1 MSEIKYRLIDP
12 HLAHA
17 SYTVG
22 HYDRSKY
29 NPTKYSDKYK
39 KTEAIIGRKNTASR
53 VSGYKYGHY
62 ASPYYDPVARHERYL
77 RERSSL
83 GIGKGI
89 DSIGGSSSGGR
100 GGGKGKSGKGGKGK
114 AKKGSKGRGG
124 KGSAS
129 SVKAN
134 LEGLAEEIAKLR
146 EESALDTEAQREAA
160 RRKIEDLK
168 EQLRQQMEKLSGA
181 DDESGINV
189 AEIRGRIQSI
199 RKEIE
204 DAGGDLQAWV
214 TREKA
219 SLERRIAALY
229 NARGISYNT
238 NAAKDKENASKT
250 RDKEVTS
257 RANSIYKSKSKK

>member
-39 KTEAIIGRKNTASR
+39 KTEAIIGRKTTAAR
-53 VSGYKYGHY
+53 LTGHKYGNY

-89 DSIGGSSSGGR
+89 DSIGGGSSGGR

-114 AKKGSKGRGG
+114 SGKGSKKGRGG
-124 KGSAS
+124 RGNSSAMS
-129 SVKAN
+129 
-134 LEGLAEEIAKLR
+134 AEIKKLR
-146 EESALDTEAQREAA
+146 EESSLETEAQREAT

-168 EQLRQQMEKLSGA
+168 EQLREQVEKLSGA
-181 DDESGINV
+181 DEESGINV
-189 AEIRGRIQSI
+189 AEIRGKIQSI
-199 RKEIE
+199 RKQIE
-204 DAGGDLQAWV
+204 DAGGNLQDWISH
-214 TREKA
+214 EKE
-219 SLERRIAALY
+219 SLEKRIEAIYKANGKKY
-229 NARGISYNT
+229 QSISK
-238 NAAKDKENASKT
+238 ADKENAAKA
-250 RDKEVTS
+250 RDKEVKS
-257 RANSIYKSKSKK
+257 RADSIYKSKSKK

>member
-39 KTEAIIGRKNTASR
+39 KTEAIIGRKNSASR

-89 DSIGGSSSGGR
+89 DSIGGGSSGGR

-114 AKKGSKGRGG
+114 SGKGSKKGRGG
-124 KGSAS
+124 RGNSSAMS
-129 SVKAN
+129 
-134 LEGLAEEIAKLR
+134 AEIQKLR
-146 EESALDTEAQREAA
+146 EESSLETEAQREAT

-168 EQLRQQMEKLSGA
+168 EQLREQVEKLSGA
-181 DDESGINV
+181 DEESGINV
-189 AEIRGRIQSI
+189 AEIRGKIQSI
-199 RKEIE
+199 RKQIE
-204 DAGGDLQAWV
+204 DAGGNLQDWIS
-214 TREKA
+214 REKE
-219 SLERRIAALY
+219 SLEKRIEAIYKANGKKY
-229 NARGISYNT
+229 QSISK
-238 NAAKDKENASKT
+238 ADKENATKA
-250 RDKEVTS
+250 RDKEVKS
-257 RANSIYKSKSKK
+257 RADSIYKSKSKK

>member
-17 SYTVG
+17 SYRVG

-39 KTEAIIGRKNTASR
+39 KTEAIIGRKNVESKVA
-53 VSGYKYGHY
+53 GYKYGHY

-89 DSIGGSSSGGR
+89 DSIGSGK
-100 GGGKGKSGKGGKGK
+100 GGKGKSGKGGKGG
-114 AKKGSKGRGG
+114 KGSKGRGG
-124 KGSAS
+124 KGSAEP
-129 SVKAN
+129 N
-134 LEGLAEEIAKLR
+134 LAGLAEEIAKLR

-168 EQLRQQMEKLSGA
+168 EQLRQQMEKLSEA
-181 DDESGINV
+181 DEESGINV

-214 TREKA
+214 TRERA
-219 SLERRIAALY
+219 ALERRIAALY

-238 NAAKDKENASKT
+238 NAAKDKENASKA

>member
-39 KTEAIIGRKNTASR
+39 KTEAIIGRKTSAAR
-53 VSGYKYGHY
+53 LTGHKYGNY

-83 GIGKGI
+83 GIGKGL
-89 DSIGGSSSGGR
+89 DSIGGGSSGGR

-124 KGSAS
+124 KGSA
-129 SVKAN
+129 KAN
-134 LEGLAEEIAKLR
+134 LAGLSEEIAKLK
-146 EESALDTEAQREAA
+146 EESSLDTEAQREAA

-181 DDESGINV
+181 DEESGINV

-204 DAGGDLQAWV
+204 DAGGNLQDWV
-214 TREKA
+214 TREKE

-229 NARGISYNT
+229 KARGISYNA
-238 NAAKDKENASKT
+238 NAAKDKENAAKA
-250 RDKEVTS
+250 RDKEVKS
-257 RANSIYKSKSKK
+257 RADSIYRSKSKK

>member
-39 KTEAIIGRKNTASR
+39 KTEAIIGRKNSASR

-89 DSIGGSSSGGR
+89 ESLSGKSSSGGR
-100 GGGKGKSGKGGKGK
+100 GGKGKSGKGGKGK
-114 AKKGSKGRGG
+114 SAKGSKGRGG
-124 KGSAS
+124 KGSM
-129 SVKAN
+129 KAN
-134 LEGLAEEIAKLR
+134 LAGLSEEIAKLR
-146 EESALDTEAQREAA
+146 EESALDTEAQREAV

-168 EQLRQQMEKLSGA
+168 EELRQQVEKLSGA
-181 DDESGINV
+181 DEESGINV

-204 DAGGDLQAWV
+204 DAGGDLQSWV
-214 TREKA
+214 TKEKA

-229 NARGISYNT
+229 NARGLSYNT
-238 NAAKDKENASKT
+238 NAAKDKENASKA
-250 RDKEVTS
+250 RDKEVKS
-257 RANSIYKSKSKK
+257 RADSIYKSKSKK

>member
-17 SYTVG
+17 SYRVG

-39 KTEAIIGRKNTASR
+39 KTEAIIGRKNVESKVA
-53 VSGYKYGHY
+53 GYKYGHY

-89 DSIGGSSSGGR
+89 DSIGGSSSGGGKS

-114 AKKGSKGRGG
+114 AKKGSKGHGV
-124 KGSAS
+124 KGSSAAMS
-129 SVKAN
+129 
-134 LEGLAEEIAKLR
+134 AEIQKLR
-146 EESALDTEAQREAA
+146 EESSLDTEAQREAT

-168 EQLRQQMEKLSGA
+168 EQLREQVEKLSGV
-181 DDESGINV
+181 DEESGINV
-189 AEIRGRIQSI
+189 AEIRGKIQSI
-199 RKEIE
+199 RKQIE
-204 DAGGDLQAWV
+204 DAGGNLQDWISH
-214 TREKA
+214 EKE
-219 SLERRIAALY
+219 SLEKRIEAIYKANGKKY
-229 NARGISYNT
+229 ERTTKA
-238 NAAKDKENASKT
+238 DKENAAKA
-250 RDKEVTS
+250 RDKEVKS
-257 RANSIYKSKSKK
+257 RADSIYKSKSKK

>member
-29 NPTKYSDKYK
+29 NPTKYSDRYK

-89 DSIGGSSSGGR
+89 ESLSGKSSSGGR
-100 GGGKGKSGKGGKGK
+100 GGKGKSGKGGKGK
-114 AKKGSKGRGG
+114 SAKGSKGRGS
-124 KGSAS
+124 KGSA
-129 SVKAN
+129 KAN
-134 LEGLAEEIAKLR
+134 LSGLAEEIAKLR

-181 DDESGINV
+181 DEESGINV

-204 DAGGDLQAWV
+204 DAGGNLQDWV
-214 TREKA
+214 SREKE
-219 SLERRIAALY
+219 SLEKRIAALY
-229 NARGISYNT
+229 NARGLSYNT
-238 NAAKDKENASKT
+238 NAAKDKENASKA
-250 RDKEVTS
+250 RDKEVKS
-257 RANSIYKSKSKK
+257 RADSIYKSKSKK

>member
-39 KTEAIIGRKNTASR
+39 KTEAIIGRKTTAAR
-53 VSGYKYGHY
+53 LTGHKYGNY

-83 GIGKGI
+83 GIGKEI
-89 DSIGGSSSGGR
+89 DSIGGGSSGGR
-100 GGGKGKSGKGGKGK
+100 GGGGKGKSGKGGKGK

-124 KGSAS
+124 KGSA
-129 SVKAN
+129 KAN
-134 LEGLAEEIAKLR
+134 LAGLTEEIAKLR

-160 RRKIEDLK
+160 RRKIDDLK

-181 DDESGINV
+181 DEESGLNV
-189 AEIRGRIQSI
+189 SEIRGRIQSI

-204 DAGGDLQAWV
+204 DAGGDLQSWV

-219 SLERRIAALY
+219 ALERRIAALY
-229 NARGISYNT
+229 NARGLSYNT
-238 NAAKDKENASKT
+238 NADKDKENAAKA
-250 RDKEVTS
+250 RDKEVKS
-257 RANSIYKSKSKK
+257 RADSIYKSKSKK

>member
-83 GIGKGI
+83 GIGKGL
-89 DSIGGSSSGGR
+89 DSIGGGSSGGR

-124 KGSAS
+124 KGSM
-129 SVKAN
+129 KAN
-134 LEGLAEEIAKLR
+134 LAGLSEEIAKLK
-146 EESALDTEAQREAA
+146 EESSLDTEAQREAA

-168 EQLRQQMEKLSGA
+168 EELRQQMEKLSGV
-181 DDESGINV
+181 DEESELNV
-189 AEIRGRIQSI
+189 SEIRGRIQSI

-204 DAGGDLQAWV
+204 DAGGDLQSWV

-219 SLERRIAALY
+219 ALERRIAALY
-229 NARGISYNT
+229 NARGLSYNT
-238 NAAKDKENASKT
+238 NADKDKENAAKA
-250 RDKEVTS
+250 RDKEVKS
-257 RANSIYKSKSKK
+257 RADSIYKSKSKK

>member
-17 SYTVG
+17 SYRVG

-39 KTEAIIGRKNTASR
+39 KTEAIIGRKNVESR
-53 VSGYKYGHY
+53 VAGYKYGHY

-89 DSIGGSSSGGR
+89 DSIGGGK
-100 GGGKGKSGKGGKGK
+100 GGKGKSGKGGKGGKGK
-114 AKKGSKGRGG
+114 AKKGGKGRGG
-124 KGSAS
+124 KAS
-129 SVKAN
+129 MKAN
-134 LEGLAEEIAKLR
+134 LDGLAEEIAKLR

-181 DDESGINV
+181 DEESGINV

-204 DAGGDLQAWV
+204 DAGGDLQAWI
-214 TREKA
+214 TRERA

-238 NAAKDKENASKT
+238 NAAKDKENASKA

>member
-29 NPTKYSDKYK
+29 NPTKYSDRYK
-39 KTEAIIGRKNTASR
+39 KTEAIIGRKNAASR

-89 DSIGGSSSGGR
+89 ESLSGKSSSGGR
-100 GGGKGKSGKGGKGK
+100 GGKGKSGKGGKGK
-114 AKKGSKGRGG
+114 SAKGSKGRGS
-124 KGSAS
+124 KGSA
-129 SVKAN
+129 KAN
-134 LEGLAEEIAKLR
+134 LSGLAEEISKLR
-146 EESALDTEAQREAA
+146 EESALDTEAQREAV

-181 DDESGINV
+181 DEESGINV

-204 DAGGDLQAWV
+204 DAGGDLQDWV
-214 TREKA
+214 TKERA
-219 SLERRIAALY
+219 SLERRITALY
-229 NARGISYNT
+229 NARGISYKT
-238 NAAKDKENASKT
+238 QSTKDKENAAKA
-250 RDKEVTS
+250 RDKEVKS
-257 RANSIYKSKSKK
+257 RADSIYKSKSKK

>member
-39 KTEAIIGRKNTASR
+39 KTEAIIGRKTTAAR
-53 VSGYKYGHY
+53 LTGHKYGNY

-114 AKKGSKGRGG
+114 AKKGSKPRGG
-124 KGSAS
+124 KGSA
-129 SVKAN
+129 KAN
-134 LEGLAEEIAKLR
+134 LAGLAEEIAKLR
-146 EESALDTEAQREAA
+146 EESSLDTEAKREAA

-168 EQLRQQMEKLSGA
+168 EELRQQMEKLSGA
-181 DDESGINV
+181 DAESGINV

-204 DAGGDLQAWV
+204 DAGGDLQDWV
-214 TREKA
+214 TREKE
-219 SLERRIAALY
+219 SLERRIASLY

-238 NAAKDKENASKT
+238 NAAKDKENAAKA
-250 RDKEVTS
+250 RDKEVKS
-257 RANSIYKSKSKK
+257 RADSIYKSKSKK

>member
-1 MSEIKYRLIDP
+1 MNEIKYRLIDP

-83 GIGKGI
+83 GIGKGL
-89 DSIGGSSSGGR
+89 DSIGGGSSGGR

-124 KGSAS
+124 KGSA
-129 SVKAN
+129 KAN
-134 LEGLAEEIAKLR
+134 LAGLAEEIDKLR
-146 EESALDTEAQREAA
+146 EESSLDTEAQREAA

-181 DDESGINV
+181 DEESGINV

-204 DAGGDLQAWV
+204 DTGGDLQAWI
-214 TREKA
+214 TRERA

-238 NAAKDKENASKT
+238 NAAKDKENASKA

>member
-89 DSIGGSSSGGR
+89 DSIGGSSSGG
-100 GGGKGKSGKGGKGK
+100 GKGKSGKGGKGGKGK

-124 KGSAS
+124 KGSA
-129 SVKAN
+129 KAN
-134 LEGLAEEIAKLR
+134 LSGLAEEIAKLR

-181 DDESGINV
+181 DEESGINV

-214 TREKA
+214 TKEREA
-219 SLERRIAALY
+219 LERRVAALY
-229 NARGISYNT
+229 NARGLSYNT
-238 NAAKDKENASKT
+238 NTAKDKENAAKA
-250 RDKEVTS
+250 RDKEVKS
-257 RANSIYKSKSKK
+257 RADSIYKRKSKK